1 LSGAALAADTPRI
14 VREVRR
20 ATAGS
25 VPINACG
32 GISSA
37 EDAVASL
44 EAGATTIQLYT
55 SLLYEGPGIVR
66 TITEGLIAAVDGGRL
81 DATDAIGSAER

>member
-1 LSGAALAADTPRI
+1 

-37 EDAVASL
+37 EEAVACL

-55 SLLYEGPGIVR
+55 SLLYEGPRIVR
-66 TITEGLIAAVDGGRL
+66 AITEGLISALDRGRL
-81 DATDAIGSAER
+81 DAIDAVGSVERNAG